1 MMCYHYTISGSL
13 HILPHMT
20 CHYLFDIFFIQKQNI
35 CSDTSLFQF
44 CVTVALAFACYTFGH
59 KSQSNHNDVIK
70 WKYLRYWPFVRGI
83 HRSPLNSPHKG
94 QWRGALMFSL
104 ICAWINDWVNSCEAG
119 DLRRHC
125 AHYDVT
131 VMATNWMIPQL
142 WPVLYIK
149 RDIACSSVCS
159 GAHQRKHQS
168 STSLIFVREVHRWPV
183 DSHHKGQVKRKM
195 LPFDVM
201 SQKHPPLSS
210 SSWIN

>member
-1 MMCYHYTISGSL
+1 
-13 HILPHMT
+13 MT
-20 CHYLFDIFFIQKQNI
+20 CQYLFDIFFIQKQNI

-44 CVTVALAFACYTFGH
+44 CVTMPLAFACYTFGH

-70 WKYLRYWPFVRGI
+70 WRHLRYWPFARGI

-94 QWRGALMFSL
+94 QWRGALMLSL

-142 WPVLYIK
+142 SPVLYTK
-149 RDIACSSVCS
+149 RDITCSSVCS
-159 GAHQRKHQS
+159 SSHQRKHLS
-168 STSLIFVREVHRWPV
+168 STSLTFVRGVDRWPV
-183 DSHHKGQVKRKM
+183 DSHHKGPVKRKM
-195 LPFDVM
+195 FPFDDVM
-201 SQKHPPLSS
+201 S
-210 SSWIN
+210 